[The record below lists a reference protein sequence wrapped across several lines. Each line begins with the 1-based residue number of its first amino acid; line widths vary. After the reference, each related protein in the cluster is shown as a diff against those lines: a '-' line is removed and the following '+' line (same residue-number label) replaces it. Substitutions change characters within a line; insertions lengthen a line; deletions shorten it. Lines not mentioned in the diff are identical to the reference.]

1 MKEKKNIILLIFA
14 LIFFVIA
21 LIFFIWS
28 FFGEHNTNIQID
40 SIIGNSSVMS
50 NIEDA
55 NKNSNVNEVGR
66 EIENSSD
73 NEIDNSENTE
83 VSNTQ
88 DVENVSYTD
97 MTVYSENN
105 TEVSLSQYSGKP
117 VMLLFW
123 SPENEDSVN
132 VLKKVNEMH
141 NKYTDKVEFLMVS
154 TSKEIPEDLK
164 NVISMDIYYD
174 LNKEYQ
180 TKYNVETIPTM
191 VYIDKENSIMN
202 AKSGM
207 PSSDAIEA
215 NLDILAGNF

>member
-14 LIFFVIA
+14 VIFFAIA
-21 LIFFIWS
+21 LIFFMWS
-28 FFGEHNTNIQID
+28 FFGEHNTNIQIGD
-40 SIIGNSSVMS
+40 IIGNNSIIK
-50 NIEDA
+50 NKEDA
-55 NKNSNVNEVGR
+55 NKNSDVNEVDR
-66 EIENSSD
+66 ETENISED
-73 NEIDNSENTE
+73 EIDNSGNVEA
-83 VSNTQ
+83 SNTQ

-97 MTVYSENN
+97 ITVYNESNA
-105 TEVSLSQYSGKP
+105 EVSLSQYSGKP

-123 SPENEDSVN
+123 SPENEDSVS

-141 NKYTDKVEFLMVS
+141 NNYTDKVEFLMIS
-154 TSKEIPEDLK
+154 TSKDISEELK
-164 NVISMDIYYD
+164 NEISMDIYYD

-191 VYIDKENSIMN
+191 IYIDKENTVMN

-215 NLDILAGNF
+215 NLDILADNF